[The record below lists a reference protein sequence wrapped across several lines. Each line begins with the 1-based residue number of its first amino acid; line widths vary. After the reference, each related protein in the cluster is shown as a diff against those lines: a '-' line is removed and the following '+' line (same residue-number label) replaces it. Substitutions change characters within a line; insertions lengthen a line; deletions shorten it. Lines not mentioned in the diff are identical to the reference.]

1 MSVTHIRKDQ
11 LPRNVYKDRSHAAR
25 HKPYFVQVM
34 RGGEVYRKGM
44 FLTVEEADVAAE
56 KLRNELKVFSKTT
69 MADLNDNVKHLIGL
83 IEEVLARG
91 KPAEPVEQVLR
102 PVRSRGARPEWLR

>member
-1 MSVTHIRKDQ
+1 MSIAHIRKEK

-44 FLTVEEADVAAE
+44 FVTVEEADAAADA
-56 KLRNELKVFSKTT
+56 LRNELKVFSKTT

-83 IEEVLARG
+83 MEEVLARG
-91 KPAEPVEQVLR
+91 KRAEPVQAVEQ
-102 PVRSRGARPEWLR
+102 PVDTPEWLR